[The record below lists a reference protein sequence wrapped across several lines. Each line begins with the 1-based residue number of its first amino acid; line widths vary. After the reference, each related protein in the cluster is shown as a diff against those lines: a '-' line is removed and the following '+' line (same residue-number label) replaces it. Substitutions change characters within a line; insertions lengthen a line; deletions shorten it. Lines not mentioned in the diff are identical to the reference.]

1 MPFDFV
7 GYPREKIYLIK
18 DGVIVDGVYDHLTAL
33 KYNLKCTANTL
44 PPESASMGAIPFNLV
59 MKGGEDNIRDIISN
73 TKKGVYI
80 TRFHYVNVLNPMSVQ
95 LTGMTRDG
103 TFLIEDG
110 KMIKAIKNMRF
121 NTSVIDM
128 LKAVDM
134 ISKERQ
140 TKKGFVGPVVA
151 PYLRTKNFT
160 FSSKTS
166 F

>member
-1 MPFDFV
+1 
-7 GYPREKIYLIK
+7 
-18 DGVIVDGVYDHLTAL
+18 
-33 KYNLKCTANTL
+33 
-44 PPESASMGAIPFNLV
+44 
-59 MKGGEDNIRDIISN
+59 
-73 TKKGVYI
+73 
-80 TRFHYVNVLNPMSVQ
+80 MSVQ

-134 ISKERQ
+134 ISKNRQ

>member
-1 MPFDFV
+1 
-7 GYPREKIYLIK
+7 
-18 DGVIVDGVYDHLTAL
+18 
-33 KYNLKCTANTL
+33 
-44 PPESASMGAIPFNLV
+44 
-59 MKGGEDNIRDIISN
+59 
-73 TKKGVYI
+73 
-80 TRFHYVNVLNPMSVQ
+80 
-95 LTGMTRDG
+95 
-103 TFLIEDG
+103 
-110 KMIKAIKNMRF
+110 MIKAIKNMRF

-134 ISKERQ
+134 ISKNRQ